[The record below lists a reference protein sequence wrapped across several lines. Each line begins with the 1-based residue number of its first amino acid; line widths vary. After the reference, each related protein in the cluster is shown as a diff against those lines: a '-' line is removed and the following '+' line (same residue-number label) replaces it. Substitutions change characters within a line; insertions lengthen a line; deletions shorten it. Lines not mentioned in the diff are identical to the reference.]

1 MKLMA
6 RCLVT
11 AGVRKGD
18 ILLNLYGYG
27 LFTGGLGFHQ
37 SSHLIGAAVI
47 PWGVGRTEALIQ
59 TILDFAPTIITGTPS
74 YQLYILENIMKKNID
89 PKSFP

>member
-47 PWGVGRTEALIQ
+47 PWGVGRTEGLIQ
-59 TILDFAPTIITGTPS
+59 TILDFAPTVITRNESLALKG
-74 YQLYILENIMKKNID
+74 LDE
-89 PKSFP
+89 